1 MQRVHDYVE
10 QKSGKVGDETWIT
23 IVDRLLSKDPAAPE
37 LFHDSLNAIVGS
49 RTGQASE
56 SSPDKPQKLEG
67 EKKGEYTRRCQALKK
82 AKAGGNVAP
91 VPNKSDVH
99 MMRMP
104 SYETEDDQDAEPK
117 PSYPLV
123 SGGEQVAVSEENGVR
138 FVNLWL
144 RAKLEDEID
153 EQARW
158 FADGL
163 TRVVP
168 AGVVSMFNAREL
180 QQMLGGSSMD
190 DRALEDL
197 MAHTRGTR
205 GMSADCPTWSYFWG
219 AMRQMTVEER
229 MQVFTFATGMPRCPL
244 AGMASLSPHEFT
256 LSATGSDLPIAHT
269 CFNRLD
275 LPRSINSAAEMREC
289 LVYAAVNSGRGFFR
303 A

>member
-1 MQRVHDYVE
+1 
-10 QKSGKVGDETWIT
+10 
-23 IVDRLLSKDPAAPE
+23 
-37 LFHDSLNAIVGS
+37 
-49 RTGQASE
+49 
-56 SSPDKPQKLEG
+56 
-67 EKKGEYTRRCQALKK
+67 
-82 AKAGGNVAP
+82 
-91 VPNKSDVH
+91 
-99 MMRMP
+99 MMR

-180 QQMLGGSSMD
+180 QQMLGGSSMND
-190 DRALEDL
+190 AALEDL
-197 MAHTRGTR
+197 RTHTTLHVDSSTGNHFWEAMEQ
-205 GMSADCPTWSYFWG
+205 MSKK
-219 AMRQMTVEER
+219 ER

-256 LSATGSDLPIAHT
+256 LSSTDSRYPIAHT